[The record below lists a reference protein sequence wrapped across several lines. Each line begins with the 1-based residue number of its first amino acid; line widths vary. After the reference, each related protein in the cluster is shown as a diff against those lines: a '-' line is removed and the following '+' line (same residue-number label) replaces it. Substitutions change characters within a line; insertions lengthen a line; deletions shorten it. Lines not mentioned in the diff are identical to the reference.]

1 MEPQTFLRRKEASA
15 YLKRRFGLERAP
27 STLAK
32 LAVIGGGPPFRR
44 MNRIPLYDPADLD
57 RWVASRLGP
66 RMRST
71 SDNAGLANRPG
82 AITSPHIKS
91 ASRPEAN
98 TP

>member
-1 MEPQTFLRRKEASA
+1 MEPRIFLRRKEASA
-15 YLKRRFGLERAP
+15 YLRRKFGLERAP

-66 RMRST
+66 RCAPPRTMQGLPISRARSP
-71 SDNAGLANRPG
+71 RR
-82 AITSPHIKS
+82 I
-91 ASRPEAN
+91 
-98 TP
+98 